1 MNLVADID
9 IPFIRGIFE
18 PYFNSV
24 VYKKGCDIE
33 QSDVQNA
40 DIIIVRTRTKC
51 NELLLKNSR
60 VKVIATATI
69 GTDHIDMDF
78 CNSAGI
84 KVFSAPGCNSAAVQ
98 QYVLA
103 SILEYIKFLPEKKQL
118 TLGVVGV
125 GNIGRLVCDVG
136 NALGMKVLKNDPPRE
151 RAEGGTSFVNIDTIA
166 KQSDIVSFHVPFSRV
181 GVDFTYNLA
190 DEFFFKKLKSNA
202 LIINTSRGGIVNEK
216 ALFEASYTKGVH
228 YILDVWENEP
238 TINCDLLSNAM
249 IATPHIAGYS
259 LEGKINATKMV
270 VDSIFH
276 YLGLQK
282 KWEPENNLAEHK
294 IYIDSHKFI
303 DNKEVIINKLMKEV
317 YNIRLDDENFRQNP
331 ANFEMLRNSYCYRRE
346 NSAYKIIGKDF
357 YNKEII
363 ELLGFQTGDEKI

>member
-60 VKVIATATI
+60 VKVIASATI

-166 KQSDIVSFHVPFSRV
+166 KHSDIVSFHVPFSRV

-238 TINCDLLSNAM
+238 TINFDLLSKAM

-270 VDSIFH
+270 VDSLFN

-303 DNKEVIINKLMKEV
+303 DNKEVIINKLTKEV
-317 YNIRLDDENFRQNP
+317 YIP
-331 ANFEMLRNSYCYRRE
+331 
-346 NSAYKIIGKDF
+346 G
-357 YNKEII
+357 
-363 ELLGFQTGDEKI
+363 